1 MLFYGRGGMAMA
13 EILDISRDVDRAD
26 SGNRGRT
33 VGLQPGTE
41 CADRPHVGPAGV
53 RVSELGGEE
62 LEETVGGAV
71 ARCRDEGGSL
81 CGGKSIELG
90 HGIAVVGVKPSI
102 TASLSL
108 LSGTSTGSITRWILG
123 RGRSNDSRTNHTR
136 RRVQHR
142 RVVP

>member
-1 MLFYGRGGMAMA
+1 MA
-13 EILDISRDVDRAD
+13 EVLDVSRDVDRAD
-26 SGNRGRT
+26 RRNRRHAA
-33 VGLQPGTE
+33 GLQPSAE
-41 CADRPHVGPAGV
+41 FSDGPNVSAPGV
-53 RVSELGGEE
+53 RVSDLGGEE

-90 HGIAVVGVKPSI
+90 HKIAVVGVKPSI

-108 LSGTSTGSITRWILG
+108 LSGTSTGSITNWILG
-123 RGRSNDSRTNHTR
+123 LGRSNDSRTNHTR
-136 RRVQHR
+136 KRIQHR